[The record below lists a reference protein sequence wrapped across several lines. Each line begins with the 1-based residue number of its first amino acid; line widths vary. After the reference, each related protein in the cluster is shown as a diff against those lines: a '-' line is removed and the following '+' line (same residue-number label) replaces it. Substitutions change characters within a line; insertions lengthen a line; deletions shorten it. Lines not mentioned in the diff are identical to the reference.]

1 MDKKSPFLF
10 QNGKTID
17 ITGFFGF
24 YVFLSFFRLW
34 KKLWTKGDNLLITK
48 KIPNRVSSLS
58 LYRNQSFQMG
68 LPMAVRTPV
77 VSSITSTR

>member
-10 QNGKTID
+10 RNGKTVG

-34 KKLWTKGDNLLITK
+34 KKLWTKGDNLCIEKRSPDWGDLF
-48 KIPNRVSSLS
+48 VS
-58 LYRNQSFQMG
+58 
-68 LPMAVRTPV
+68 V
-77 VSSITSTR
+77 